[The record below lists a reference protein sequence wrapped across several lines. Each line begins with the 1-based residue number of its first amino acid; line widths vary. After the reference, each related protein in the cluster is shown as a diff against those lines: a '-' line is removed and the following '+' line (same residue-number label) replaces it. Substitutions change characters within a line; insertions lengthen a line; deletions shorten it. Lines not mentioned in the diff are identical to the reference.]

1 MKVHCV
7 APWGAEGRRGRYPL
21 SGRHLIGNLLRNQE
35 GRAGTAG
42 KGVLEAQQQDRGH
55 GGRYLRPDPRVCAGR
70 HKTAE
75 NTVTR
80 LLRQKPPLKMKF
92 RQFLNKFLNG
102 KVP

>member
-42 KGVLEAQQQDRGH
+42 KGVQEAQQQDCGH
-55 GGRYLRPDPRVCAGR
+55 GDDTSGLTRGCVQGDTRQL
-70 HKTAE
+70 KT
-75 NTVTR
+75 R
-80 LLRQKPPLKMKF
+80 
-92 RQFLNKFLNG
+92 
-102 KVP
+102 